1 MKVFLNTDVLG
12 RVKLTEA
19 NSKTRA
25 HFNYIRFLYFGL
37 QGRIDR
43 PDPSEK
49 TSVELLQ
56 YFQPQFTLCQNFS
69 ILIGCIKSCYYS
81 QQIVMLK
88 FRRRVN

>member
-1 MKVFLNTDVLG
+1 MKAFLNSDVLG

-25 HFNYIRFLYFGL
+25 HFNYIRLLYFGL

-49 TSVELLQ
+49 NQCRVTTIFSASI
-56 YFQPQFTLCQNFS
+56 FS
-69 ILIGCIKSCYYS
+69 ILE
-81 QQIVMLK
+81 
-88 FRRRVN
+88 F